1 MADQKI
7 SALTSAT
14 TPLAGTEVLPIVQ
27 SGATVKVSVDNL
39 TTGKA
44 VSATQYTASTG
55 NFIQGASGK
64 GLTTSGSLNL
74 GLGTNGSTSQVIVDT
89 GGNLLVGPSSQVN
102 TCLVS
107 LSPGAGKN
115 GINLPVSSGT
125 TGVLYNGT
133 GAFNYNAHV
142 FNYNVS
148 TQVGFIQVQSAL
160 TLYST
165 TSDIRLKDDQGLAT
179 QSRIDNIKVH
189 NFTWKST
196 GDAAVGVFAQE
207 LEQIIPEAVAK
218 GTDDLNEQGLPK
230 NPWGVDYSRIV
241 PDLIVTCQQLKAELS
256 TLKSEFAAYVAS
268 HP

>member
-89 GGNLLVGPSSQVN
+89 NGNVLVNVASQSN
-102 TCLVS
+102 ACLVS
-107 LSPGAGKN
+107 LNPGAGRN
-115 GINLPVSSGT
+115 GIDFPVASGT
-125 TGVLYNGT
+125 TGIIYSGS
-133 GAFNYNAHV
+133 GAYNYNAAV
-142 FNYNVS
+142 FNYNGAN
-148 TQVGFIQVQSAL
+148 QVGYIQVQGAG
-160 TLYST
+160 TVYST
-165 TSDIRLKDDQGLAT
+165 TSDSRLKDDQGLAT

-196 GDAAVGVFAQE
+196 GETAVGVFAQE
-207 LEQIIPEAVAK
+207 LEEIIPEAVAK
-218 GTDDLNEQGLPK
+218 GTDNLNEQGLPK

-241 PDLIVTCQQLKAELS
+241 PDLIITCQQLKAELS